1 MEEQRDLDVVELSM
15 QGPGVE
21 VPIPILKDSSDQIP
35 SPTVDAL
42 NRHSHSQSGSSKTP
56 DLVPTI
62 SVTKPPAPLPVVLPL
77 PHEITPL
84 PSPPGSAHSSMD
96 GDLESGRIN
105 GMRDVSE
112 DIGLVTST
120 RRTGK
125 SKSPARR
132 ETSDA
137 SGSALPLSPP
147 PPELL
152 PSTRPIVTKSSSPAP
167 IIPDLLEDSTPGLIQ
182 APLEPSL
189 SQIITDS
196 LSSSPPNLIVDT
208 SSPSIDEDEAPNT
221 TIRLIG
227 GGGQAGI
234 SQGPAELLQ
243 EEEDP
248 QPHVANDSELVPMVP
263 ATPADIGTKKGDKVH
278 KKSKSSLALKRISQL
293 GGLRKKDS
301 ASSMKEV
308 VSPSST

>member
-1 MEEQRDLDVVELSM
+1 
-15 QGPGVE
+15 
-21 VPIPILKDSSDQIP
+21 
-35 SPTVDAL
+35 
-42 NRHSHSQSGSSKTP
+42 
-56 DLVPTI
+56 
-62 SVTKPPAPLPVVLPL
+62 
-77 PHEITPL
+77 
-84 PSPPGSAHSSMD
+84 MD
-96 GDLESGRIN
+96 DDLESGRIN
-105 GMRDVSE
+105 GMREVSE
-112 DIGLVTST
+112 DVGLVTST

-147 PPELL
+147 PSELL

-182 APLEPSL
+182 APMEPSL
-189 SQIITDS
+189 SQIITDG

-208 SSPSIDEDEAPNT
+208 SSSGIDEDEAPST

-234 SQGPAELLQ
+234 SQGPIELSQ

-248 QPHVANDSELVPMVP
+248 QPHGANDNELVLVVP
-263 ATPADIGTKKGDKVH
+263 VTSAEAGSKKDDKVH

-301 ASSMKEV
+301 TSSMKEV
-308 VSPSST
+308 VSPSTT

>member
-1 MEEQRDLDVVELSM
+1 MEEQRDLHVVELSM
-15 QGPGVE
+15 HGLGAE
-21 VPIPILKDSSDQIP
+21 IPIPILRDSADEIP
-35 SPTVDAL
+35 PPTVDAL
-42 NRHSHSQSGSSKTP
+42 NRHAHSQSGYSKNP
-56 DLVPTI
+56 DVVPTI
-62 SVTKPPAPLPVVLPL
+62 SVTKAPAPLPVALPL
-77 PHEITPL
+77 PHEISPSQ
-84 PSPPGSAHSSMD
+84 SPPESGHSSMD
-96 GDLESGRIN
+96 DDLESGRIN
-105 GMRDVSE
+105 GMREVSE

-152 PSTRPIVTKSSSPAP
+152 PSTRTIIKSSSPAP

-182 APLEPSL
+182 APLEPSP
-189 SQIITDS
+189 SQITDG
-196 LSSSPPNLIVDT
+196 LSSSPPNLIMDA
-208 SSPSIDEDEAPNT
+208 SSGIDGDEVPLT

-227 GGGQAGI
+227 GGGQAGT
-234 SQGPAELLQ
+234 SQGPIELSQ

-248 QPHVANDSELVPMVP
+248 QLYVTNDSELVHEV
-263 ATPADIGTKKGDKVH
+263 AVTSADVGTKNNDKVQ

-301 ASSMKEV
+301 TSSMKEV
-308 VSPSST
+308 VSPSTT

>member
-1 MEEQRDLDVVELSM
+1 M

-21 VPIPILKDSSDQIP
+21 VPIPILKDSLDKIP

-42 NRHSHSQSGSSKTP
+42 NRHAHSQSGSSKTP

-77 PHEITPL
+77 PHEIIPL

-96 GDLESGRIN
+96 EDLESGRIN

-147 PPELL
+147 LPELL
-152 PSTRPIVTKSSSPAP
+152 PSTRPIATKSSSPAP

-196 LSSSPPNLIVDT
+196 LSSSPPNLIVDA
-208 SSPSIDEDEAPNT
+208 SSSGIDEDEVPNT

-234 SQGPAELLQ
+234 SQGPTELLQ
-243 EEEDP
+243 EEDP

-263 ATPADIGTKKGDKVH
+263 ATPVDAGTKKGDKVH
-278 KKSKSSLALKRISQL
+278 KKSKSNLALKRISQL

-308 VSPSST
+308 VSPSTT

>member
-1 MEEQRDLDVVELSM
+1 VEEQRDLHVVELSM
-15 QGPGVE
+15 HGLGAE
-21 VPIPILKDSSDQIP
+21 VPIPILKDSADEIP

-42 NRHSHSQSGSSKTP
+42 NRHAHSQSGSSKNP
-56 DLVPTI
+56 DVVPMI
-62 SVTKPPAPLPVVLPL
+62 SVTKAPAPLPVALPL
-77 PHEITPL
+77 PHEISPSQ
-84 PSPPGSAHSSMD
+84 SPPESGHSSMD
-96 GDLESGRIN
+96 DDLESGRIN
-105 GMRDVSE
+105 GMREVSE

-152 PSTRPIVTKSSSPAP
+152 SSTRTIIKSSSPAL

-182 APLEPSL
+182 APLEPSP
-189 SQIITDS
+189 SQITDG
-196 LSSSPPNLIVDT
+196 LPSSPPNLIMDT
-208 SSPSIDEDEAPNT
+208 SSDIDGVELPVT

-227 GGGQAGI
+227 GGGLAGT
-234 SQGPAELLQ
+234 SQGPIELSQ
-243 EEEDP
+243 EEDP
-248 QPHVANDSELVPMVP
+248 QPYVTNDSELVHEVP
-263 ATPADIGTKKGDKVH
+263 VTPADAGTKKND

-301 ASSMKEV
+301 TSSMKEV
-308 VSPSST
+308 VSPSTT